1 MNKIEKV
8 ENLNSTE
15 FKSAI
20 CKVISSAGYQEVEC
34 CGDNEDNTIK
44 AKNVSPLS
52 SENYLFVYFPF
63 RLSGQIDISSIKEI
77 LIHNQQQSSAN
88 ALYVVSKYHISN
100 GFEESLTKEHMP
112 FTINFIGRDRFIK
125 LIDEHF
131 PEFWRHDDLLL
142 IAYEKQFA
150 VEVSQETELRKLKY
164 SNEKCQK
171 LLNIYIEPRLYHFY
185 EDKLTKTAV
194 RKRVDTEYIITDA
207 KSSIIS
213 GSAGSGK
220 STLLKRIG
228 QMLIERNTEII
239 DNLRNLPLYISTSD
253 IFSCNYKILEVIK
266 NKIAPQFQDSLEV
279 LSSTYKIHLLFDSID
294 EFDDENQKSISKQLQ
309 EIDNKYN
316 IKYYI
321 GTRNSDKI
329 ISLFGENLIDSFSIE
344 RFNLDQVKRFISSF
358 FLGDEYKA
366 NNLLDALRENKI
378 IDKLPI
384 TPLTLSLI
392 SILYEENDFE
402 IPATITDIY
411 DNFNALIIGRSIV
424 SSKIDFIDISFKER
438 ILSLYALE
446 ILQSKEHNPF
456 TKDQFI
462 KFFKDYYGGKTLPI
476 KEATLE
482 EVLDYIVKNTG
493 ILFIKDDRW
502 IQFSHDSYMEYYA
515 ALEIFKHQRIQKE
528 QELVDNFFDPHWQN
542 AAVFYAGKS
551 KDMPDFTMK
560 ITQKLAT
567 ANQINQYL
575 SGILGAGY
583 LLQAL
588 YQTDNILRKD
598 MILEALELV
607 VKANDVYMKLA
618 SDDFPMFRNY
628 KIPILQLMNVFYF
641 YETFNSVTIK
651 EPLKI
656 SFKELMEQ
664 YNIKENPAIGFKL
677 IQLAFTLDSKRINEN
692 GELEEIINTSI
703 MKEPSLL
710 VLTELAIDLLGKEK
724 YKEYKSELRKKYYNL
739 DVVKKRIVELPA
751 SKLRF
756 SNLDTISSNKE
767 YTLIVE
773 GKTDAEIIEHA
784 YYVLTNGQSPYW
796 RINVSGNN
804 GETGSAHDVS
814 QTISNAF
821 PLLDNTKCIIGIF
834 DHDSAG
840 LQNFNGL
847 KEGNFDKILNGTR
860 KKHKLGEIY
869 AVCLPIPG
877 EMDNYLQT
885 RQEFNFF
892 EIEHYFG
899 TEFLKERKLLKD
911 TPIPDVFEIY
921 KNKKTQFSSEI
932 RKLSEPHIFKY
943 FIDLFK
949 EIDSITNVEIEY
961 AY

>member
-1 MNKIEKV
+1 MNKIEKI
-8 ENLNSTE
+8 ENLNSEE
-15 FKSAI
+15 FINVI
-20 CKVISSAGYQEVEC
+20 CKVISAVGYKEVENL
-34 CGDNEDNTIK
+34 GNNLIISN
-44 AKNVSPLS
+44 NVSPLS
-52 SENYLFVYFPF
+52 SEKYLFVYFPF
-63 RLSGQIDISSIKEI
+63 RLIGNIDSSEIKNI
-77 LIHNQQQSSAN
+77 LIANQQKTSAN
-88 ALYVVSKYHISN
+88 ALYVVSNSHISK

-112 FTINFIGRDRFIK
+112 FKINFIGRDRFIK
-125 LIDEHF
+125 LIDEHY
-131 PEFWRHDDLLL
+131 PEFWRHNDLLL

-150 VEVSQETELRKLKY
+150 IEVSQETELRKLKY

-185 EDKLTKTAV
+185 EDRITKTAI
-194 RKRVDTEYIITDA
+194 RKRVDTDYIITDT

-213 GSAGSGK
+213 GAAGSGK

-228 QMLIERNTEII
+228 QILIEKNTEILEGI
-239 DNLRNLPLYISTSD
+239 RNLPLYISASD
-253 IFSCNYKILEVIK
+253 IFNNNYKIL
-266 NKIAPQFQDSLEV
+266 KIIEKKLAAMFNESLDE
-279 LSSTYKIHLLFDSID
+279 LAKAYKIHLLFDSID

-309 EIDNKYN
+309 EIEVKLK
-316 IKYYI
+316 IKYYL
-321 GTRNSDKI
+321 GTRNSDRI
-329 ISLFGENLIDSFSIE
+329 ISLFGENSIDSFSIE
-344 RFNLDQVKRFISSF
+344 RFNIDQVKRFISTF
-358 FLGDEYKA
+358 FLGDEFKA

-446 ILQSKEHNPF
+446 ILQSKEHIPF

-462 KFFKDYYGGKTLPI
+462 RFFRNYYAGKTLPI

-515 ALEIFKHQRIQKE
+515 ALEIFKHQRLQKE
-528 QELVDNFFDPHWQN
+528 QELIDNFFDPHWQN
-542 AAVFYAGKS
+542 AAIFYAGKS
-551 KDMPDFTMK
+551 KDMPDFIKK
-560 ITQKLAT
+560 ITEKLT
-567 ANQINQYL
+567 KANQINHYL
-575 SGILGAGY
+575 SGILGSGY

-588 YQTDNILRKD
+588 YQTDNILRRD
-598 MILEALELV
+598 MILESLELV

-628 KIPILQLMNVFYF
+628 KIPILQLMNVFFF
-641 YETFNSVTIK
+641 YETFNSITVK
-651 EPLKI
+651 EPLKL

-664 YNIKENPAIGFKL
+664 YRFKESASLGFKL

-692 GELEEIINTSI
+692 SELEEVINTNI

-724 YKEYKSELRKKYYNL
+724 YKEFKNELKKKYYNL
-739 DVVKKRIVELPA
+739 DKLKKRIVELPA

-767 YTLIVE
+767 VTLIVE

-796 RINVSGNN
+796 KINISGNN
-804 GETGSAHDVS
+804 GETGSAHEVN
-814 QTISNAF
+814 QTLSNAF
-821 PLLDNTKCIIGIF
+821 PLLDNTKCIIGIL

-847 KEGNFDKILNGTR
+847 KETIFSKIKNGTI
-860 KKHKLGEIY
+860 KKHVKGEIY
-869 AVCLPIPG
+869 ALCLPIPG

-885 RQEFNFF
+885 KQEFNFF

-899 TEFLKERKLLKD
+899 IEFLTEKKILKE
-911 TPIPDVFEIY
+911 TPIPNVYEIY
-921 KNKKTQFSSEI
+921 KNKKVAFSSEI
-932 RKLSEPHIFKY
+932 RKLSDPQIFR
-943 FIDLFK
+943 FFMDLFK
-949 EIDSITNVEIEY
+949 EIDFITKVDIEY
-961 AY
+961 IY

>member
-1 MNKIEKV
+1 MNKIDKIER
-8 ENLNSTE
+8 LNDEE

-20 CKVISSAGYQEVEC
+20 CKVVSSSGYQNVEC
-34 CGDNEDNTIK
+34 LADNSIK
-44 AKNVSPLS
+44 AKNISPLS
-52 SENYLFVYFPF
+52 SENYLFVFFPF
-63 RLSGQIDISSIKEI
+63 HLSGQIETSRIKEI
-77 LIHNQQQSSAN
+77 LIHKQQQTSAN
-88 ALYVVSKYHISN
+88 ALYVVSKFHISN
-100 GFEESLTKEHMP
+100 GFEEALTAESMP
-112 FTINFIGRDRFIK
+112 FKVNYIGRDRFIK
-125 LIDEHF
+125 LLDEHY

-150 VEVSQETELRKLKY
+150 TEVSQETELRKLKF

-185 EDKLTKTAV
+185 EDRFTKTAV
-194 RKRVDTEYIITDA
+194 RKRVDTEYILLDN

-228 QMLIERNTEII
+228 QSLIEKNIEIV
-239 DNLRNLPLYISTSD
+239 DEERNLPLYISASE
-253 IFSCNYKILEVIK
+253 IFNLNYGILEVIK
-266 NKIAPQFQDSLEV
+266 NKIAQQFSDSLEV
-279 LSSTYKIHLLFDSID
+279 LSNTYKLHLLFDSID
-294 EFDDENQKSISKQLQ
+294 EFDDENQKSIARQLQ
-309 EIDNKYN
+309 EIERKYS

-329 ISLFGENLIDSFSIE
+329 ISLFGENLIASFSIE
-344 RFNLDQVKRFISSF
+344 RFNIEQVRRFVSSF
-358 FLGDEYKA
+358 FLGDEFKA
-366 NNLLDALRENKI
+366 NNLLEALRENKI

-446 ILQSKEHNPF
+446 MLQSKEHNPY
-456 TKDQFI
+456 TKDEFI
-462 KFFKDYYGGKTLPI
+462 KFFKDYYSGKTLPV

-493 ILFIKDDRW
+493 ILFIKDNRW

-515 ALEIFKHQRIQKE
+515 ALEIFKHQRIQRE
-528 QELVDNFFDPHWQN
+528 QDLIDNFFDPHWQN

-551 KDMPDFTMK
+551 KDMPDFTKK
-560 ITQKLAT
+560 IAKKLSNAKH
-567 ANQINQYL
+567 INQYL

-588 YQTDNILRKD
+588 YQTDNVLRKD
-598 MILEALELV
+598 VILEALELV
-607 VKANDVYMKLA
+607 VKSNDVYMKLA

-628 KIPILQLMNVFYF
+628 KIPILQLMNVFFF
-641 YETFNSVTIK
+641 YETFNSITVK

-656 SFKELMEQ
+656 SFRELLEQ
-664 YNIKENPAIGFKL
+664 YNLRESSSIGFKL

-692 GELEEIINTSI
+692 LELEEVMNTNVL
-703 MKEPSLL
+703 KEPSLL

-724 YKEYKSELRKKYYNL
+724 YKDYKNELKKKYYNL
-739 DVVKKRIVELPA
+739 DNLRKKIIELPA

-756 SNLDTISSNKE
+756 TNLDTISSNKE
-767 YTLIVE
+767 ITLIVE

-796 RINVSGNN
+796 KINVSGNN

-821 PLLDNTKCIIGIF
+821 PLLDDTKCIIGIF

-847 KEGNFDKILNGTR
+847 KEINFEKVLNGTR
-860 KKHKLGEIY
+860 KKHKSGEIY
-869 AVCLPIPG
+869 AVVLPIPG
-877 EMDNYLQT
+877 EMDNYFQE

-899 TEFLKERKLLKD
+899 VEFLKERKMLKAN
-911 TPIPDVFEIY
+911 PIPGVFEIY
-921 KNKKTQFSSEI
+921 KNKKTLFSSEI
-932 RKLSEPHIFKY
+932 RKLTDPHVFRY
-943 FIDLFK
+943 FMDLFK
-949 EIDSITNVEIEY
+949 EIDNITKVEIEY
-961 AY
+961 VY